1 MSDGEF
7 EDISE
12 TNPFT
17 ANLNCSSDPNVP
29 HRVPPVPHLPQFKPT
44 HANSMNNNL
53 KSQIT
58 VDQQNQTETKI
69 EKTKALG
76 KKLKP
81 IKYYCCTKSGLKRH
95 RTRKK
100 HATTMPPCTSNL
112 LYIHTTIRTL
122 KIL

>member
-58 VDQQNQTETKI
+58 VDQQNQTETNRKNKSTWEKVETNKI
-69 EKTKALG
+69 L
-76 KKLKP
+76 
-81 IKYYCCTKSGLKRH
+81 
-95 RTRKK
+95 
-100 HATTMPPCTSNL
+100 L
-112 LYIHTTIRTL
+112 LYKEWFKETPHS
-122 KIL
+122 